1 MSSNFLNDFFWTR
14 NVNCQSTKSLREE
27 CSNDF
32 IVLNHTFSRHATRVY
47 HSILTKVTNIKNR
60 FFFSNIEGL
69 IFQKSFPLKI
79 WKTFQT
85 CKKTKNI
92 RIFIQPSSHPPVHP
106 IEPRSNLSAIVRKCA
121 MFASSHSDH
130 YNPAR
135 FKCNQS
141 NLWSGP
147 DESACNVLIHHISLS
162 KDEYV

>member
-47 HSILTKVTNIKNR
+47 HSILTKVTNIRNR
-60 FFFSNIEGL
+60 FFFPNIEGL

-106 IEPRSNLSAIVRKCA
+106 SSHVAIWVQSLENVPCSRAATVIITIPRDSSAINLTYDLGLTSLHA
-121 MFASSHSDH
+121 M
-130 YNPAR
+130 Y
-135 FKCNQS
+135 
-141 NLWSGP
+141 
-147 DESACNVLIHHISLS
+147 
-162 KDEYV
+162 